1 MRWLIAAVPLIDR
14 ALGWLP
20 ALGHVLDL
28 VIRLY
33 VANVFFKSGLLKI
46 GNWDGTMYLF
56 TNEYRVPLLSPEA
69 AAVLG
74 TFGELA
80 FPPLLALG
88 LAGRFGALGL
98 SVVNVV
104 AVISFWHVL
113 SENEAARMSHF
124 YWGLLL
130 LVTLFHGPGKLSID
144 HWLWPRLR
152 RRAGHSPGGALAST

>member
-1 MRWLIAAVPLIDR
+1 MSWVSAAVPLVDR
-14 ALGWLP
+14 TLGWLQ
-20 ALGHVLDL
+20 ALGHLLDL

-33 VANVFFKSGLLKI
+33 VANVFFKSGLIKI
-46 GNWDGTMYLF
+46 GNWDGTLYLF
-56 TNEYRVPLLSPEA
+56 ANEYRVPLLAPEA

-113 SENEAARMSHF
+113 SENEAALMSHF

-130 LVTLFHGPGKLSID
+130 LVTLLHGPGKLSID
-144 HWLWPRLR
+144 HWLWPRVR
-152 RRAGHSPGGALAST
+152 GRAER